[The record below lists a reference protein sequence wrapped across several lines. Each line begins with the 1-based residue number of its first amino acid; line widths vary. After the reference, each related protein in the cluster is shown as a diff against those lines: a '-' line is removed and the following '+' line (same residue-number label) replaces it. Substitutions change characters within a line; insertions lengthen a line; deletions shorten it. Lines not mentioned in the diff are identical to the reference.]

1 MEKEIDDGAP
11 LENLS
16 DSDLAKQVWME
27 QRRND
32 WPGLAKEVSLIS
44 KELELEDVNETGL
57 SKTVLR
63 KLVNAACLERNE
75 TDLKEDMVGKTKLI
89 VLAKEDCK
97 AKGYLSSKSMKDVR
111 DIFRARTEMTAGFR
125 GNFHNMYR
133 GGNVNCEGCGQVKD
147 TQSHATECPAYADLK
162 EGLDFN
168 SDGDLVA
175 FFRRVMERRAEKEN

>member
-44 KELELEDVNETGL
+44 KELELKDVNETVL

-89 VLAKEDCK
+89 VLAKED
-97 AKGYLSSKSMKDVR
+97 
-111 DIFRARTEMTAGFR
+111 
-125 GNFHNMYR
+125 
-133 GGNVNCEGCGQVKD
+133 
-147 TQSHATECPAYADLK
+147 
-162 EGLDFN
+162 
-168 SDGDLVA
+168 
-175 FFRRVMERRAEKEN
+175 